1 MKKILTIAV
10 YILLAVTFLQAQR
23 QQHYGDTIIPE
34 TCTEYLFLVPWWGEH
49 WINADSTT
57 MVYEAV
63 RDSVY
68 YNSEEDH
75 GHILIGDWVEH
86 NVTHQIILWDNG
98 NYHRG
103 EHLHLFENSQL
114 IKITGVAIAGKL
126 ELQIGRAN
134 CDTVAPYP
142 DSAEYLT
149 CYLKGE
155 AGYPVRQQITPW
167 TFGDSC
173 RYLRFETKG
182 QTGARWCCEVKTRDT
197 LYLPVYEHF
206 FDEPVYTDDG
216 FFLGSTNFSR
226 QVDNGCTRACIYD
239 FEGGGC
245 GLDTCPRLYT
255 SYYDRG
261 ARNINDT
268 NIGWGLIMGWN
279 RAPLIFAIYE
289 PCDCPGAM
297 NLRVAGIHGDTAHIA
312 WTPSSYV
319 SRWEVSYGQEG
330 TPLSGYTT
338 VWTDTN
344 TFSFVIPDS
353 NRYSVRVRAQ
363 CGGDSAIYGDWSRSL
378 LVEHAVNGTDSNT
391 VSIRNANLDNAIMLL
406 PNPASKQVTVSAALS
421 LLHVEVYDMAGRLVE
436 AHQPSGTTLQID
448 LKAYPTGTYL
458 VKVTTTNG
466 TTTKKLVVK

>member
-1 MKKILTIAV
+1 MKHTIIFSTFLIAV
-10 YILLAVTFLQAQR
+10 MAQR
-23 QQHYGDTIIPE
+23 PHHYGDTIIPE
-34 TCTEYLFLVPWWGEH
+34 TCTEYLFQRPWWGEH
-49 WINADSTT
+49 WINADSTR
-57 MVYEAV
+57 MIYEAV
-63 RDSVY
+63 RDSFY

-75 GHILIGDWVEH
+75 GHILIGGWVEH
-86 NVTHQIILWDNG
+86 NITHQIILWDNG

-103 EHLHLFENSQL
+103 EHMHLFENSRL

-155 AGYPVRQQITPW
+155 EGYPVRQQVTSW

-182 QTGARWCCEVKTRDT
+182 QSGNSWCCDIKTRDT

-206 FDEPVYTDDG
+206 FDEPVYTNDG

-239 FEGGGC
+239 WEGGC
-245 GLDTCPRLYT
+245 ATDTCPRLYT
-255 SYYDRG
+255 SYYDRR

-268 NIGWGLIMGWN
+268 NIGWGLITGWN

-297 NLRVAGIHGDTAHIA
+297 NLHVAGIHGDTARIA
-312 WTPSSYV
+312 WSPSAYV
-319 SRWEVSYGQEG
+319 SEWEVCYGREG
-330 TPLSGYTT
+330 DALSGYTT
-338 VWTDTN
+338 ALTDTN
-344 TFSFVIPDS
+344 TFSFILPDS
-353 NRYSVRVRAQ
+353 NRYNVRVRAW
-363 CGGDSAIYGDWSRSL
+363 CGSDSAIYSDWSAMRTVYLPAADTAADST
-378 LVEHAVNGTDSNT
+378 VAIVNISADR
-391 VSIRNANLDNAIMLL
+391 VVMLL
-406 PNPASKQVTVSAALS
+406 PNPADRQVTVSATMPLRN
-421 LLHVEVYDMAGRLVE
+421 VEVYDLAGRMVE
-436 AHQPSGTTLQID
+436 ARQPSGTVLQLD
-448 LKAYPTGTYL
+448 LKSYPTGTYL
-458 VKVTTTNG
+458 VKVTTATG
-466 TTTKKLVVK
+466 TTSKKLVVK

>member
-1 MKKILTIAV
+1 M
-10 YILLAVTFLQAQR
+10 
-23 QQHYGDTIIPE
+23 
-34 TCTEYLFLVPWWGEH
+34 
-49 WINADSTT
+49 
-57 MVYEAV
+57 
-63 RDSVY
+63 
-68 YNSEEDH
+68 
-75 GHILIGDWVEH
+75 
-86 NVTHQIILWDNG
+86 
-98 NYHRG
+98 
-103 EHLHLFENSQL
+103 
-114 IKITGVAIAGKL
+114 
-126 ELQIGRAN
+126 
-134 CDTVAPYP
+134 PYP

-155 AGYPVRQQITPW
+155 AGYPVRQQVTPW
-167 TFGDSC
+167 IFGDSC

-182 QTGARWCCEVKTRDT
+182 QNGSRWCCDDTIRDT
-197 LYLPVYEHF
+197 FYLPVYEHF

-216 FFLGSTNFSR
+216 FFLGTTNFSR
-226 QVDNGCTRACIYD
+226 NTNGCTQACIYD
-239 FEGGGC
+239 FEGGCAGE
-245 GLDTCPRLYT
+245 TCPRFYT

-268 NIGWGLIMGWN
+268 NMGWGLIMWD

-297 NLRVAGIHGDTAHIA
+297 NLRVASIHGDTAHIA
-312 WTPSSYV
+312 WAPSSYV

-391 VSIRNANLDNAIMLL
+391 VSIRNANLDNAIMLQ
-406 PNPASKQVTVSAALS
+406 PNPADRQVTVSAPLP
-421 LLHVEVYDMAGRLVE
+421 LKRVEVYDMAGRLVE
-436 AHQPSGTTLQID
+436 AHQPNGTTLQID

-458 VKVTTTNG
+458 VKVTTNNG
-466 TTTKKLVVK
+466 TTTKKLVVR